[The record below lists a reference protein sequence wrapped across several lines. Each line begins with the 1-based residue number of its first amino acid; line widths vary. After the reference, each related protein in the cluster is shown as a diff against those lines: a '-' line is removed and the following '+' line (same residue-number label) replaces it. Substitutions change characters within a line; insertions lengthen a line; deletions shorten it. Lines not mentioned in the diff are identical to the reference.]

1 MPRPI
6 KLPTDFHKYNYVDL
20 YKKESNSR
28 NKIRLLAMS
37 HIKAGLSLQET
48 GKAIKTPWITVQGWL
63 KNFRKEGIEGLH
75 IKTTKYKPS
84 KITNEIKNWISDF
97 FKTLYS
103 GEVGG
108 TITGKQ
114 LLSLVKEKFDI
125 KCCLQTIYNT
135 LHRLDLSW
143 ISCRSK
149 HPKSDA
155 EVQELYKKTLKI
167 MSES

>member
-1 MPRPI
+1 MDYS
-6 KLPTDFHKYNYVDL
+6 K
-20 YKKESNSR
+20 
-28 NKIRLLAMS
+28 
-37 HIKAGLSLQET
+37 
-48 GKAIKTPWITVQGWL
+48 GWL
-63 KNFRKEGIEGLH
+63 KNFRKEGIEGLY

-84 KITNEIKNWISDF
+84 KITNEIKTWISDF
-97 FKTLYS
+97 VKTLYS
-103 GEVGG
+103 DEVGC

-114 LLSLVKEKFDI
+114 LLSLVKEEFDI

-155 EVQELYKKTLKI
+155 EFQELYKKTLKI